1 MYLCKDTERRNMN
14 RKTIITLIVC
24 ALAATGVAAQ
34 EERPELVF
42 EPAVWD
48 FGSVREAD
56 GPVRHT
62 FTGVN
67 RGDRPLVILD
77 VTTTC
82 GCTVPRFSKRPV
94 LPGDRTEITVS
105 YDPTNRP
112 GTFDK
117 ELWIYSSDRK
127 RIATLTIRGEVVPRA
142 KSVEELYPVDAG
154 GGLRLNTTLCA
165 FTYIYPG
172 VRMQSSVGYVNTSD
186 RTVSLELRPDP
197 AIRSGLLRIDAPER
211 IAPDARGAINIS
223 YLIPADTP
231 RYGTLRD
238 ALELFVDGRSRGTTI
253 VAHGI
258 GADNPSD
265 MPEEKAPRSE
275 VSTNVVKFGPVK
287 HDGPRP
293 SQSLTLSNTGRGDLI
308 VRAVECGEGLSTP
321 LEPGLAVPPGGS
333 ARIEVRLDPSA
344 DGYGARSFFLLLV
357 TNDPLR
363 PMRRIRATAVIEE

>member
-112 GTFDK
+112 GAFDK

-186 RTVSLELRPDP
+186 RTVSL
-197 AIRSGLLRIDAPER
+197 
-211 IAPDARGAINIS
+211 
-223 YLIPADTP
+223 
-231 RYGTLRD
+231 
-238 ALELFVDGRSRGTTI
+238 
-253 VAHGI
+253 
-258 GADNPSD
+258 
-265 MPEEKAPRSE
+265 
-275 VSTNVVKFGPVK
+275 
-287 HDGPRP
+287 
-293 SQSLTLSNTGRGDLI
+293 
-308 VRAVECGEGLSTP
+308 
-321 LEPGLAVPPGGS
+321 
-333 ARIEVRLDPSA
+333 
-344 DGYGARSFFLLLV
+344 
-357 TNDPLR
+357 
-363 PMRRIRATAVIEE
+363 

>member
-1 MYLCKDTERRNMN
+1 MDLLLRPQTHRHAHDPRRS
-14 RKTIITLIVC
+14 RP
-24 ALAATGVAAQ
+24 AG
-34 EERPELVF
+34 EE
-42 EPAVWD
+42 
-48 FGSVREAD
+48 
-56 GPVRHT
+56 
-62 FTGVN
+62 
-67 RGDRPLVILD
+67 
-77 VTTTC
+77 
-82 GCTVPRFSKRPV
+82 
-94 LPGDRTEITVS
+94 
-105 YDPTNRP
+105 
-112 GTFDK
+112 
-117 ELWIYSSDRK
+117 
-127 RIATLTIRGEVVPRA
+127 
-142 KSVEELYPVDAG
+142 
-154 GGLRLNTTLCA
+154 
-165 FTYIYPG
+165 
-172 VRMQSSVGYVNTSD
+172 
-186 RTVSLELRPDP
+186 PDP

-211 IAPDARGAINIS
+211 IAPGARGAINIS
-223 YLIPADTP
+223 YLVPADTP

-287 HDGPRP
+287 HGGPRP

-321 LEPGLAVPPGGS
+321 LEPGLAIPPGGS

-344 DGYGARSFFLLLV
+344 DGYGARSSFLLLV

>member
-1 MYLCKDTERRNMN
+1 M
-14 RKTIITLIVC
+14 
-24 ALAATGVAAQ
+24 
-34 EERPELVF
+34 
-42 EPAVWD
+42 
-48 FGSVREAD
+48 
-56 GPVRHT
+56 RHT

-112 GTFDK
+112 GAFDK

-211 IAPDARGAINIS
+211 IAPGARGAINIS
-223 YLIPADTP
+223 YLVPADTP
-231 RYGTLRD
+231 VTARCATRWSFSWT
-238 ALELFVDGRSRGTTI
+238 AAAAARRSWRTASERTT
-253 VAHGI
+253 
-258 GADNPSD
+258 P
-265 MPEEKAPRSE
+265 PTCPRRRH
-275 VSTNVVKFGPVK
+275 P
-287 HDGPRP
+287 
-293 SQSLTLSNTGRGDLI
+293 
-308 VRAVECGEGLSTP
+308 
-321 LEPGLAVPPGGS
+321 
-333 ARIEVRLDPSA
+333 
-344 DGYGARSFFLLLV
+344 GARY
-357 TNDPLR
+357 R
-363 PMRRIRATAVIEE
+363 PTW